1 LPVKEALYYKKLN
14 NDFVQCLLCPKLCKI
29 KEGKSGFCGVR
40 ENIGNKLFSNIY
52 SRVSS
57 QGMDPIEKKP
67 LYHFYPGSLIL
78 SLGTIGCNFACPFCQ
93 NWQISQEHN
102 VPTQNM
108 SPSEAVEKALERS
121 SVGIAYTYSEPMI
134 WYEYVMDTAKLAKEK
149 GLKNVLVTNGY
160 INEKPLKE
168 LLPFIDAMNIDL
180 KAFDEKFYKEICKGD
195 LGTVLK
201 TIKIASTS
209 CHIEI
214 TNLVIPGFNDTTKHF
229 ENLVNWIKENIG
241 ADIPLHFSRYFP
253 HYKMKTSSAT
263 PIETLEQ
270 AYEIAKRKLRYVY
283 LGNIVV

>member
-1 LPVKEALYYKKLN
+1 MKEALYYKKLN
-14 NDFVQCLLCPKLCKI
+14 DDSVQCLLCPKLCKI
-29 KEGKSGFCGVR
+29 KEGKSGFCGAR

-160 INEKPLKE
+160 INEKPIKE

-180 KAFDEKFYKEICKGD
+180 KAFDEKFYKEICKGE
-195 LGTVLK
+195 LEPVLK
-201 TIKIASTS
+201 TIKICSTS
-209 CHIEI
+209 CHVEI
-214 TNLVIPGFNDTTKHF
+214 TNLIIPRLNDTTRHF

>member
-1 LPVKEALYYKKLN
+1 MKEALYYKKLN
-14 NDFVQCLLCPKLCKI
+14 NDSVQCLLCPKLCKI
-29 KEGKSGFCGVR
+29 KEGKSGFCGAR

-57 QGMDPIEKKP
+57 MGMDPIEKKP

-93 NWQISQEHN
+93 NWQISQEHS

-108 SPSEAVEKALERS
+108 SPSEAVEKALEKS
-121 SVGIAYTYSEPMI
+121 SIGIAYTYSEPMI

-180 KAFDEKFYKEICKGD
+180 KAFDKKFYKEICKGD
-195 LGTVLK
+195 LETVLK
-201 TIKIASTS
+201 TIKISSTS

-214 TNLVIPGFNDTTKHF
+214 TNLVIPGFNDTTRHF

-241 ADIPLHFSRYFP
+241 VDIPLHFSRYFP
-253 HYKMKTSSAT
+253 HYKMETSSIT
-263 PIETLEQ
+263 PIETLEK
-270 AYEIAKRKLRYVY
+270 AWEIAKRKLRYVY

>member
-1 LPVKEALYYKKLN
+1 MPMKEALYYKKLN
-14 NDFVQCLLCPKLCKI
+14 NDSVQCLLCPKLCKI
-29 KEGKSGFCGVR
+29 KEGKSGFCGAR
-40 ENIGNKLFSNIY
+40 ENIENKLFSNIY

-57 QGMDPIEKKP
+57 LGMDPIEKKP

-78 SLGTIGCNFACPFCQ
+78 SLGTTGCNFACPFCQ
-93 NWQISQEHN
+93 NWQISQERN
-102 VPTQNM
+102 VPTHEM

-121 SVGIAYTYSEPMI
+121 SIGIAYTYSEPMI

-160 INEKPLKE
+160 INENPLKE

-201 TIKIASTS
+201 TIKISSTS

-214 TNLVIPGFNDTTKHF
+214 TNLVIPGFNDTTKYF
-229 ENLVNWIKENIG
+229 ENLVNWIVENIG
-241 ADIPLHFSRYFP
+241 VDIPLHFSRYFP
-253 HYKMKTSSAT
+253 HYKMKTSSIT

-270 AYEIAKRKLRYVY
+270 ACEIAKRKLRYVY
-283 LGNIVV
+283 LGNIMI